1 MITNEERREVA
12 ARLRRFESDEVSS
25 CSEYLEKLDEI
36 IGINGCEETGSR
48 LADLIEPEHYY
59 NGHVVEVD
67 GQRYVPE
74 RFCKIIFKEERF
86 GLCSCGQGI
95 FSDMIYCCRCGAKVP
110 ENLWE

>member
-1 MITNEERREVA
+1 MHT
-12 ARLRRFESDEVSS
+12 
-25 CSEYLEKLDEI
+25 
-36 IGINGCEETGSR
+36 ETKKVK
-48 LADLIEPEHYY
+48 YY

-74 RFCKIIFKEERF
+74 RFCKIIFKRDRF

-110 ENLWE
+110 ENLWEMEEIG